1 MKRIISLLLVIIM
14 VCSLAACANEDNKV
28 YDDYSCGLDENGYYI
43 DLDKYAVELPN
54 LSELKLQVDDLLKF
68 GLTLNTTESS
78 PTTVD
83 AYLENYAT
91 EVLTALGMAT
101 KTDTI
106 EHGDV
111 VTADI
116 RFFLDGKELEDY
128 ATTNSYKANKDGD
141 SIIASFIGKK
151 HKDTYEVE
159 YTFAADDKYHPSK
172 TANVKIEIK
181 DVLLDD
187 AINKG
192 VVEANADK
200 LTEYIGTT
208 ITDKASFVQA
218 LRPRLA
224 SVLVTSYLD
233 VYLNKLDFK
242 VPSKLVDYEMYRLKA
257 RLQQIG
263 YTYSKYLED
272 AVLTD
277 KEVREYCTTV
287 AKSNL
292 ILMLYAKEV
301 DMIVTEEEVKSYYSS
316 NFEYIHE
323 LQGMP
328 YMKLDILRDTAL
340 YYISGLP
347 ILMDGD
353 NVIDVDALFPETDI
367 PGVGADDKEKPTDD
381 STTEPTP
388 GTTTPENT
396 DTPANTENTQSE
408 TGEN

>member
-1 MKRIISLLLVIIM
+1 MSNFMKRIISLLLVIIM
-14 VCSLAACANEDNKV
+14 VCSLVACSNEDNKV
-28 YDDYSCGLDENGYYI
+28 YDDYSCGLDKNGYYL
-43 DLDKYAVELPN
+43 DLDKYSVDLPK
-54 LSELKLQVDDLLKF
+54 LSEMKLQVDDLLKF
-68 GLTLNTTESS
+68 GLTLDTSENAPATL
-78 PTTVD
+78 D
-83 AYLENYAT
+83 AYLESYAA
-91 EVLTALGMAT
+91 EVLAALGMAT
-101 KTDTI
+101 KTDAI
-106 EHGDV
+106 EHGDI

-116 RFFLDGKELEDY
+116 HFFMDGKELADY

-141 SIIASFIGKK
+141 AIISSFIGKK
-151 HKDTYEVE
+151 YKDGYDVE
-159 YTFAADDKYHPSK
+159 YTFPADDQYYPSK
-172 TANVKIEIK
+172 TAKVTIEIK
-181 DVLLDD
+181 DVLLED

-192 VVEANADK
+192 VVENNAEQLSK
-200 LTEYIGTT
+200 YVGTT

-224 SVLVTSYLD
+224 SVLVASYLD
-233 VYLNKLDFK
+233 KYLNELKFD
-242 VPSKLVDYEMYRLKA
+242 VPKQLVDYEMYRLKA

-277 KEVREYCTTV
+277 KEVREYCAVV

-292 ILMLYAKEV
+292 ILMLYAKEA
-301 DMIVTEEEVKSYYSS
+301 DMIVTEEEVKSYYGA

-353 NVIDVDALFPETDI
+353 TVIDVDALFPDTDI
-367 PGVGADDKEKPTDD
+367 PGIGNDKTEDQTTNATEPE
-381 STTEPTP
+381 TTEPPTEP
-388 GTTTPENT
+388 TT
-396 DTPANTENTQSE
+396 
-408 TGEN
+408 

>member
-1 MKRIISLLLVIIM
+1 M
-14 VCSLAACANEDNKV
+14 VFSLAACANEDNKV

-43 DLDKYAVELPN
+43 DLDKYTVELPN
-54 LSELKLQVDDLLKF
+54 LSEMKLQVDDLLKF
-68 GLTLNTTESS
+68 GLTLNTDENAPATIEE
-78 PTTVD
+78 
-83 AYLENYAT
+83 YLENYAE
-91 EVLTALGMAT
+91 EVLIALSMAT
-101 KTDTI
+101 KTDAI
-106 EHGDV
+106 EHGDI

-116 RFFLDGKELEDY
+116 KFVLDGKELEDY

-141 SIIASFIGKK
+141 SIISSFIGKK
-151 HKDTYEVE
+151 YKDTYEVE
-159 YTFAADDKYHPSK
+159 YTFPADDQYYPSK
-172 TANVKIEIK
+172 TANVIIEIQ
-181 DVLLDD
+181 DVLLED
-187 AINKG
+187 AMNKG
-192 VVEANADK
+192 VVEENAEK

-208 ITDKASFVQA
+208 ITDKASFIQA

-224 SVLVTSYLD
+224 SVLVSSYLD

-242 VPSKLVDYEMYRLKA
+242 VPTKLVDYEMYRLKA

-277 KEVREYCTTV
+277 KEVREYCSTV

-301 DMIVTEEEVKSYYSS
+301 DMIVTDDEVKSYYGA

-328 YMKLDILRDTAL
+328 YMKLDILRDTSL

-353 NVIDVDALFPETDI
+353 EVVDVDALFPETDI
-367 PGVGADDKEKPTDD
+367 PGVGNDGTDTPTNDGTETD
-381 STTEPTP
+381 ATTEATAPDNVD
-388 GTTTPENT
+388 TTTPDE
-396 DTPANTENTQSE
+396 TQVE
-408 TGEN
+408 TNSN